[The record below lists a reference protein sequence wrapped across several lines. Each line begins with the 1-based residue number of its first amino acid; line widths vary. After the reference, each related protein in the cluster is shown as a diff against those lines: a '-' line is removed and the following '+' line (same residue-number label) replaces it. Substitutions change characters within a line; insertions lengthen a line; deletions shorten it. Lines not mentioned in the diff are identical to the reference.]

1 MLLKYVILMAALG
14 LFACSD
20 TMDAPPQPIA
30 DAGELDFGSPVDM
43 GPDSPDDSG
52 SRNNESDL
60 GTHEDMSHED
70 MSHEDMSHEDMDNE
84 IDAGAD
90 MPLEADM
97 VEDLPDMDQ
106 DLQVLDADMDSDA
119 GTPDA
124 DMDFDADMEQDQDT
138 WPPPYDETGWT
149 MSTRTHSDSAST
161 GTPDSYFY
169 EVDPGSPLSANISG
183 SNGIWSVNV
192 YGGMSNQLYC
202 TGSSLCQVM
211 LRPEDTIVVVTAI
224 TTNIGSY
231 SLTVRYSGPGL
242 M

>member
-1 MLLKYVILMAALG
+1 MLLRYVILMAALG

-20 TMDAPPQPIA
+20 TMDAPPRPIA

-43 GPDSPDDSG
+43 GLDAPDDSD
-52 SRNNESDL
+52 SRNNVSDL

-70 MSHEDMSHEDMDNE
+70 MENDT
-84 IDAGAD
+84 DAGAELD
-90 MPLEADM
+90 MPAETDM
-97 VEDLPDMDQ
+97 VEDLPDRDQ
-106 DLQVLDADMDSDA
+106 NLEELDADMNSD

>member
-20 TMDAPPQPIA
+20 SMDAPPRPIA

-43 GPDSPDDSG
+43 GPDAPDDSG

-70 MSHEDMSHEDMDNE
+70 MGHEDMDNDM
-84 IDAGAD
+84 DAGAELD
-90 MPLEADM
+90 MPADTDM

-106 DLQVLDADMDSDA
+106 DLQETDTDMDSDA
-119 GTPDA
+119 GTPDVGT
-124 DMDFDADMEQDQDT
+124 DSDADMEQDQDT

-149 MSTRTHSDSAST
+149 MSTGSHSDSAST

-169 EVDPGSPLSANISG
+169 EVDPGSPLSATISG

-202 TGSSLCQVM
+202 TGSPSCQVM

-231 SLTVRYSGPGL
+231 SLNVRYSGPGL

>member
-20 TMDAPPQPIA
+20 TMDAPPRPMA

-43 GPDSPDDSG
+43 GRDAPDDSG

-60 GTHEDMSHED
+60 GTHEDMEND
-70 MSHEDMSHEDMDNE
+70 T
-84 IDAGAD
+84 DAGAELD
-90 MPLEADM
+90 MPAETDM
-97 VEDLPDMDQ
+97 VEDLADMDQ
-106 DLQVLDADMDSDA
+106 DLQELDADVDTDA
-119 GTPDA
+119 GASDA
-124 DMDFDADMEQDQDT
+124 DMGSDADMEQDQDS

>member
-14 LFACSD
+14 LVACSD
-20 TMDAPPQPIA
+20 SMDAPPRPIA

-43 GPDSPDDSG
+43 GPDAPDDSG
-52 SRNNESDL
+52 TKSNESDL
-60 GTHEDMSHED
+60 GTHEDMG
-70 MSHEDMSHEDMDNE
+70 HEDMDNDM
-84 IDAGAD
+84 DAGAEVD
-90 MPLEADM
+90 MPPETDM
-97 VEDLPDMDQ
+97 VEDLGDMGQ
-106 DLQVLDADMDSDA
+106 DLQETDAEMDSDA
-119 GTPDA
+119 GAPDA
-124 DMDFDADMEQDQDT
+124 DMGTDGDLGTDVDMEEDQDT

-149 MSTRTHSDSAST
+149 MSTGSHSDSAST

-169 EVDPGSPLSANISG
+169 EVDPGSPLSATISG

-202 TGSSLCQVM
+202 TGSPSCQVM

-231 SLTVRYSGPGL
+231 SLNVRYSGPGL

>member
-1 MLLKYVILMAALG
+1 MLLKFVIVMAALG

-20 TMDAPPQPIA
+20 SMDAPPRPIA

-43 GPDSPDDSG
+43 GPDAPDDSG

-70 MSHEDMSHEDMDNE
+70 MGHEDMDNDM
-84 IDAGAD
+84 DAGAELD
-90 MPLEADM
+90 MPADTDM

-106 DLQVLDADMDSDA
+106 DLQETDTDMDSDA
-119 GTPDA
+119 GTPDVGT
-124 DMDFDADMEQDQDT
+124 DSDADMEQDQDT

-149 MSTRTHSDSAST
+149 MSTGSHSDSAST

-169 EVDPGSPLSANISG
+169 EVDPGSPLSATISG

-202 TGSSLCQVM
+202 TGSPSCQVM

-231 SLTVRYSGPGL
+231 SLNVRYSGPGL